1 MNGRRTSLWE
11 SADTTARA
19 TQTPCP
25 MRFFP
30 LWREQ
35 RKWKPLVL
43 VYVASP
49 FAGDITQN
57 TENAVRYCRFTVD
70 HGAISLAPHLF
81 LPQFISEE
89 TEQETA
95 MFMNMVFLGK
105 CEQLWVFGSRITD
118 GMAAEIARA
127 KKRGMPIRYFT
138 DTCEETRDGGY

>member
-1 MNGRRTSLWE
+1 MGVSRYNSEGYPDPVPYE
-11 SADTTARA
+11 VFSA
-19 TQTPCP
+19 
-25 MRFFP
+25 ME
-30 LWREQ
+30 REQ
-35 RKWKPLVL
+35 RKWKPL

-57 TENAVRYCRFTVD
+57 TENAVRYCRFAVD
-70 HGAISLAPHLF
+70 HGAIPFAPHLF

-89 TEQETA
+89 TERETA